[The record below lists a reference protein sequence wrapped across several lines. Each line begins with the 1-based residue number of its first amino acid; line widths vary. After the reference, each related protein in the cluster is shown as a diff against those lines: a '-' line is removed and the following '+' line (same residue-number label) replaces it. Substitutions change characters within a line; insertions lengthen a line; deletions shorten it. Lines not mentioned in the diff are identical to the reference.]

1 MLKSWILRPFIS
13 RVTLG
18 RVDHNLAAP
27 HLNLFLVIAWP
38 IGWAFHARRRRR
50 SSRSP
55 DVKSARDQK
64 KEVPEEKRL
73 GGKRQARFF
82 AAGDVTKV
90 NIVRFGW
97 DEREKTV
104 RWRNRICLVSCQYN
118 WLYFILYLFYSI
130 AAHVQPMMP

>member
-1 MLKSWILRPFIS
+1 MLKTKLDLVYLCWILRPFIS

-27 HLNLFLVIAWP
+27 HLFLVIAWP
-38 IGWAFHARRRRR
+38 IGWVFHARRRRR

-82 AAGDVTKV
+82 AVGDVTKV
-90 NIVRFGW
+90 KI
-97 DEREKTV
+97 
-104 RWRNRICLVSCQYN
+104 IS
-118 WLYFILYLFYSI
+118 
-130 AAHVQPMMP
+130 